1 MTRNLRTFIAL
12 LRGINVGGHNRIAM
26 AELRELC
33 AQQGWDGV
41 QSYIQSGNLV
51 FTADGMPA
59 VLEAQLE
66 AAIAD
71 RFGLRITTVIRDA
84 AAWPAYLACNPYPD
98 AAVEE
103 PNLLMMVLAKHPPN
117 AAAAELVRERADAER
132 VAQVGDVLWIHYA
145 GGAGRSKLTPAL
157 LERAAGSP
165 VTARNWR
172 TIRTLEEMAGLG
184 TGVS

>member
-1 MTRNLRTFIAL
+1 MAQNLKTFIAL
-12 LRGINVGGHNRIAM
+12 LRGINVGGHNKIPM

-33 AQQGWDGV
+33 AELGWNGV

-51 FTADGMPA
+51 FAAEGMA
-59 VLEAQLE
+59 ASLEAQLE

-71 RFGLRITTVIRDA
+71 QFGFGVTTVVRDA
-84 AAWPAYLACNPYPD
+84 AAWPAYVASNPYLD

-103 PNLLMMVLAKHPPN
+103 PNLLMMVLAKQ
-117 AAAAELVRERADAER
+117 ALKATAGEFLCRRADAER

-145 GGAGRSKLTPAL
+145 GGGRSKLTPAV

-172 TIRTLEEMAGLG
+172 TVRKLEDMAGLG
-184 TGVS
+184 AGVS